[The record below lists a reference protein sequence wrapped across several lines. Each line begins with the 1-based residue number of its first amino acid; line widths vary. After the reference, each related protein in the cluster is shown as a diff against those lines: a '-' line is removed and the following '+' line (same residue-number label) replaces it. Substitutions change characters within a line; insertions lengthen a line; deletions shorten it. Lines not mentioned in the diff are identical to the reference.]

1 MTCTCPVDWRKYA
14 FRRIVPRNEKSPLLR
29 LRQRDLQSLL
39 EFLRHIYAAQSLDSF
54 RRHLLTGL
62 QQLVPSEITAYNEVN
77 LRTQHNEV
85 VYDRPEA
92 MTLPDGERIFDRY
105 IPEHPLI
112 KYSKGRRGH
121 GAVKI
126 SDFLSVSQFHRL
138 GLYSEFFRWIR
149 VEDQM
154 VMSLPTRRPVVIGIA
169 LNRSQRNFTERER
182 LLLDLAYPH
191 LLQACRN
198 AEAWTRMIG
207 HLNLIEDA
215 LRESSAAVI
224 VLNHIGQV
232 QTMTPK
238 ASYLLAKY
246 LGGRGLRRGVLP
258 ELLQGLL
265 ARQQI
270 RLSGSVDAPP
280 SREPLVVQSNEG
292 CLSLRLFQDQS
303 QSLLLLEESCPAPG
317 RIGAFGLTRRE
328 GEVLAWVGRGKTN
341 RDISVILG
349 TSPRTVQKH
358 VEHIFQKLGVE
369 TRTAAAAKVLAH
381 ASVVKSPA

>member
-1 MTCTCPVDWRKYA
+1 M
-14 FRRIVPRNEKSPLLR
+14 LR
-29 LRQRDLQSLL
+29 LRQRDLHFLL
-39 EFLRHIYAAQSLDSF
+39 EFLRRTYAAQTLDSF

-112 KYSKGRRGH
+112 AYSKGRRGH

-126 SDFLSVSQFHRL
+126 SDFLSASQFHRL
-138 GLYSEFFRWIR
+138 GLYGEFFRRIH

-154 VMSLPTRRPVVIGIA
+154 VMSLPARRPVVIGIA
-169 LNRSQRNFTERER
+169 LNRNRRNFSERER
-182 LLLDLAYPH
+182 LLLNLAYPH
-191 LLQACRN
+191 LIQACRN

-207 HLNLIEDA
+207 HLKLMEDA
-215 LRESSAAVI
+215 LRESSTAII
-224 VLNHIGQV
+224 VLNGTGRV
-232 QTMTPK
+232 QTITPK
-238 ASYLLAKY
+238 ASHLLAKY
-246 LGGRGLRRGVLP
+246 LGRGTLRRSEFP
-258 ELLQGLL
+258 ELLQRWV
-265 ARQQI
+265 ARQQ
-270 RLSGSVDAPP
+270 LSLRDFDDAPA
-280 SREPLVVQSNEG
+280 SREPLVVQSNAG
-292 CLSLRLFQDQS
+292 SLSLRLFQDQS
-303 QSLLLLEESCPAPG
+303 QSVLLLEESCPIAG
-317 RIGAFGLTRRE
+317 RIDGFGLTRRE

-341 RDISVILG
+341 RDISAILG

-369 TRTAAAAKVLAH
+369 TRTAAAAKVLAG
-381 ASVVKSPA
+381 ASAVKPPA